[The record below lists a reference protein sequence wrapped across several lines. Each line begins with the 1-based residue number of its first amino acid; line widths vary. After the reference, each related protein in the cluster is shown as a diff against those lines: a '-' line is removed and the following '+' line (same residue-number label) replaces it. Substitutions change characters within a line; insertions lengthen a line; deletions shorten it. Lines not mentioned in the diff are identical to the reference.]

1 MLKKSKL
8 MLLGAIVAGGTLFQS
23 SGCLGG
29 FWDGFLNGFP
39 TNNRTLNVLIDVLNE
54 ELFG

>member
-23 SGCLGG
+23 GCLGG
-29 FWDGFLNGFP
+29 FWDGFLHGFP